1 MLKIMTITM
10 NPCIDTNAS
19 IDKVVAERKLRC
31 GRPRHEPGGGGINVS
46 RAIRKLGGESLAVYT
61 TGGPFGRLLKR
72 RVDEEGVRGQ
82 DLPIEDWTRESFIVY
97 EESSGQQYRFGMPG
111 PVLQDTEWQS
121 CLDFVANSSPAPQ
134 FIVASGGLPQDV
146 PKDFYAR
153 LTGLA
158 KKLDTKVILDASGEA
173 LSTAVKEGVFMIK
186 PNWREFR
193 TLFDGE
199 GELDP
204 AESAGVLVEKGQSE
218 VVVISLGAG
227 GAIMVRKQGCER
239 LHAPPVPIRSK
250 VGAGDSMVAG
260 IVLGLAQG
268 RSVLDAVRFGVAAG
282 TAAVMTAGTE
292 LCRKE
297 DTERIYQKMVSG
309 EP

>member
-1 MLKIMTITM
+1 MSKIMTITM
-10 NPCIDTNAS
+10 NPCIDTNVG

-31 GRPRHEPGGGGINVS
+31 GAPRREPGGGGINVS

-61 TGGPFGRLLKR
+61 TGGPFGRLLKKLVAEE
-72 RVDEEGVRGQ
+72 RVKGQ
-82 DLPIEDWTRESFIVY
+82 DLPIQDWTRESFIIY
-97 EESSGQQYRFGMPG
+97 ENSSGQQYRFGMPG
-111 PVLQDTEWQS
+111 PVLQDEEWQS
-121 CLDFVANSSPAPQ
+121 CLDFIADSSPAAQ
-134 FIVASGGLPQDV
+134 FIVASGGLPQGV
-146 PKDFYAR
+146 PQDFYAR
-153 LTGLA
+153 LTTIA

-173 LSTAVKEGVFMIK
+173 LLTAVKEGVFMIK
-186 PNWREFR
+186 PNLREFR
-193 TLFDGE
+193 ALFDGR

-204 AESAGVLVEKGQSE
+204 AESAGELVEKGQSE

-227 GAIMVRKQGCER
+227 GAIMVTKQGCER
-239 LHAPPVPIRSK
+239 LHAPPVPISSK

-282 TAAVMTAGTE
+282 TAAVITAGTE

-297 DTERIYQKMVSG
+297 DTERVYQKMISG
-309 EP
+309 EA